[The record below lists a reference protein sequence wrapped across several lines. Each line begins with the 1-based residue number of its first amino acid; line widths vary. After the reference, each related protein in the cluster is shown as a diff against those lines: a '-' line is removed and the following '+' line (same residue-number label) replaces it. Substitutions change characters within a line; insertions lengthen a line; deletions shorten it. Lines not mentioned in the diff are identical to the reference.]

1 LSPTHVIPDEFS
13 SGAPP
18 AVLARTIVAADT
30 HDVMREQLD
39 FLIEHA
45 QHRVR
50 GCSQCYRYLRARA
63 VLMEIFSTAAK

>member
-1 LSPTHVIPDEFS
+1 MSPTHVTPDEFS

-18 AVLARTIVAADT
+18 ALLARTIVAADT
-30 HDVMREQLD
+30 HEVMREQLD

-45 QHRVR
+45 QHGAR

-63 VLMEIFSTAAK
+63 VLMEIFASAIK

>member
-1 LSPTHVIPDEFS
+1 
-13 SGAPP
+13 
-18 AVLARTIVAADT
+18 VLARTIVAADT